1 MTQRPWEISD
11 LLALRDGEVRDA
23 SVEVND
29 PAAVAQLEKIQQ
41 LQAQLNALPDVPLD
55 ESVWNSPNI
64 APASASRS
72 AWLRFPLA
80 TAASVFFASF
90 VGMYLIFGGGAIE
103 QRNLDD
109 GVDFAVNT
117 QLDDSGAQLAA
128 LMNQSR
134 GLERRLQGNGG
145 NPLTLSDASSQA
157 QNVTVDN
164 AQAISPTQR
173 RLMYRLADVDAQIA
187 RLYDAPVMDV
197 GARQVLWAQRVN
209 LLQSLVAVRGGSDPR
224 FFEDSRSM

>member
-1 MTQRPWEISD
+1 MQKRPWEISD

-23 SVEVND
+23 SVEVDD
-29 PAAVAQLEKIQQ
+29 PAALAQLEKIQQ
-41 LQAQLNALPDVPLD
+41 LQAQLNTLPDVPLE
-55 ESVWNSPNI
+55 ESVWNRPGVI
-64 APASASRS
+64 PEKQPRS

-90 VGMYLIFGGGAIE
+90 VGIYLIFGGAAVDERPFDE
-103 QRNLDD
+103 QVN
-109 GVDFAVNT
+109 FATST

-134 GLERRLQGNGG
+134 ELERRLQGV

-157 QNVTVDN
+157 NQNATLDSTL
-164 AQAISPTQR
+164 AISPTQR
-173 RLMYRLADVDAQIA
+173 RLMYRLADVDGQIA
-187 RLYDAPVMDV
+187 RLYDAPVIDTN
-197 GARQVLWAQRVN
+197 ARQVLWAQRVN

-224 FFEDSRSM
+224 YFEDSRSM

>member
-1 MTQRPWEISD
+1 MQKRPWEISD

-29 PAAVAQLEKIQQ
+29 PDAVAQLEKIQQ
-41 LQAQLNALPDVPLD
+41 LQAQLNTLPDVPVD
-55 ESVWNSPNI
+55 ESVWNRPGVV
-64 APASASRS
+64 SAKEPRS

-90 VGMYLIFGGGAIE
+90 VGIYLIFGGA
-103 QRNLDD
+103 
-109 GVDFAVNT
+109 GVDERPYNEQVNFATST
-117 QLDDSGAQLAA
+117 QLDESGAQLAA

-134 GLERRLQGNGG
+134 ELERRLQGV

-157 QNVTVDN
+157 NQSATLDNTVV
-164 AQAISPTQR
+164 ISPTQR
-173 RLMYRLADVDAQIA
+173 RIMYRLADVDAQIA
-187 RLYDAPVMDV
+187 RLYDEPVIDIN
-197 GARQVLWAQRVN
+197 ARQVLWAQRVN